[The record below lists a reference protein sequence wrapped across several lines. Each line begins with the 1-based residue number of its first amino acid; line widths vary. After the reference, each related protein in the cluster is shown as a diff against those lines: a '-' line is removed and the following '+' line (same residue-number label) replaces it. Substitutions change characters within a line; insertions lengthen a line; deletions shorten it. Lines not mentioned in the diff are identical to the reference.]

1 MECKNT
7 VLKRHLVYKMN
18 RKVEHYLL
26 VGHSRNAL
34 RNYSNQIAAAA
45 ALLLSENLLVEKQ
58 ANWKQNAVFGQNCR
72 GSTHEKAQNMT
83 NECSF
88 SALSSYVFLTRCRI
102 YDNLKIWMGGMNYVN
117 VSPTYFRSFFSAG
130 LSQLMAGLTA
140 NGQNKAHPSFR
151 FLVFTLHQE
160 LAFSRI
166 FVGGFFSLLV
176 NYCQPKLMSSFLSC
190 RRTFWLTNCYLYSV
204 W

>member
-1 MECKNT
+1 
-7 VLKRHLVYKMN
+7 MN

-34 RNYSNQIAAAA
+34 RNYSNQIAAA
-45 ALLLSENLLVEKQ
+45 V
-58 ANWKQNAVFGQNCR
+58 WKLASGETGQLK
-72 GSTHEKAQNMT
+72 T
-83 NECSF
+83 ECSF
-88 SALSSYVFLTRCRI
+88 WPKTVVAPRTKKHKTWQMNVPFLHCPLMFFLTRCRI

-117 VSPTYFRSFFSAG
+117 VSPTYFSFLFFCGSFPA
-130 LSQLMAGLTA
+130 
-140 NGQNKAHPSFR
+140 AHGWLNRKWTEQSPSIIS
-151 FLVFTLHQE
+151 
-160 LAFSRI
+160 FSRLYTSSRTFI
-166 FVGGFFSLLV
+166 FTDFCWGKIYLLV